1 MKYKIIKIK
10 SKTKLR
16 QTILYLAVIVIFF
29 ACILSSIALQDWT
42 VPEFLLETHMRM
54 GDVFELT
61 HTVCAD
67 TNVLFS
73 PAFEKATENDHLV
86 CATAR

>member
-16 QTILYLAVIVIFF
+16 QTILYLAVIAIFF

-54 GDVFELT
+54 G
-61 HTVCAD
+61 
-67 TNVLFS
+67 
-73 PAFEKATENDHLV
+73 
-86 CATAR
+86 